1 MFRKSRLAAII
12 SGALTAAGV
21 VAGMAIVAPATA
33 SAAPNFQL
41 PFQCNDKWR
50 LNTWD
55 SGHAPALDMV
65 HEPQSNTEGQ
75 LLIAPAAGTVNQSF
89 YHSNAGNV
97 IQINHGGGHFTTYIH
112 LQSRAVA
119 AGARVSQ
126 GQTIGRVGHT
136 GPTSN
141 GVPHL
146 HYEQGF
152 DSNGDGSAS
161 WGFAG
166 AERVTAR
173 FNGVNYGPG
182 AGGEWRNVV
191 SRNCGGGGGSSD
203 DVTGDG
209 LPDLVGRT
217 ASGDLLLYPHSGSV
231 NGESTWRSSTKVS
244 HGWGGMTTVLL
255 GDVTGE
261 GRSDLIGRTANGDLL
276 LYPHSGT
283 VNGEATWWNPTKVGH
298 GWDGMTNILLDD
310 VTGDGKGDLV
320 GQTANGDL
328 LLYPN
333 SGTVNGESTFYNPTK
348 VSHGWGGMTSVLLG
362 DATGDGRPD
371 LIGRTANG
379 DLLLYP
385 HSGSVNGES
394 TWYNPTKVGHGW
406 DGMTAILLAD
416 VTGDG
421 TSDLIG
427 RTANGDLLLY
437 PHSGTV
443 NGEST
448 FYNPTKVSHGWDGMT
463 AVLL

>member
-1 MFRKSRLAAII
+1 MVGSAVAAVGLAAGI
-12 SGALTAAGV
+12 
-21 VAGMAIVAPATA
+21 AIVAPGTA

-75 LLIAPAAGTVNQSF
+75 PLIAPAAGTVNQSF

-112 LQSRAVA
+112 LQSRSV
-119 AGARVSQ
+119 GVGTRVSQ
-126 GQTIGRVGHT
+126 GQGIGRVGHT

-146 HYEQGF
+146 HYEQGY

-173 FNGVNYGPG
+173 FNGVAYGPG

-209 LPDLVGRT
+209 RPDLVGRTASGDLLLYPHSGTVNGEATWRSNTKVSHGWGGMTAMMPGDVTGDGRPDLVGRT

-231 NGESTWRSSTKVS
+231 NGEATWRSHTKVS
-244 HGWGGMTTVLL
+244 HGWGGMTAVLL
-255 GDVTGE
+255 GDVTGD
-261 GRSDLIGRTANGDLL
+261 GKSDLLGRTE
-276 LYPHSGT
+276 SG
-283 VNGEATWWNPTKVGH
+283 
-298 GWDGMTNILLDD
+298 
-310 VTGDGKGDLV
+310 
-320 GQTANGDL
+320 
-328 LLYPN
+328 
-333 SGTVNGESTFYNPTK
+333 
-348 VSHGWGGMTSVLLG
+348 
-362 DATGDGRPD
+362 
-371 LIGRTANG
+371 
-379 DLLLYP
+379 
-385 HSGSVNGES
+385 
-394 TWYNPTKVGHGW
+394 
-406 DGMTAILLAD
+406 
-416 VTGDG
+416 
-421 TSDLIG
+421 
-427 RTANGDLLLY
+427 
-437 PHSGTV
+437 
-443 NGEST
+443 
-448 FYNPTKVSHGWDGMT
+448 
-463 AVLL
+463 